1 MGAINV
7 KHTGSGSDIALSSD
21 GTSLLLDGTAIGGG
35 GGSPDLYAENYD
47 GTSTKPVATG
57 TNSVA
62 IGKEADSAGTDS
74 ISLGRLCSSP
84 NSFSISLGYNS
95 NASGFNGAM
104 ALGNSA
110 TAAGNNATA
119 VGRNTSAGSNYS
131 TAIGQNSGNGAST
144 TLTGAGATAL
154 GGSRAA
160 GEDSF
165 AAAIANNSA
174 SYGATSANSISIG
187 GYNKSS
193 GTSSTCIG
201 GYNSISSGN
210 SSFVTGYQSQASG
223 DFSVATGYKATSVI
237 YGKVSHSSG
246 PFGISSGH
254 QTGTFVLR
262 SDTTDDTPEA
272 MTTSNTSAGTT
283 NQVILP
289 NNSAY
294 TFTGTVVA
302 RQQASE
308 GTDCAGFK
316 VEGLIRREGSASTT
330 VLLASNAD
338 EIDNVAGWFLS
349 LSADTTNGGLKVEVT
364 GASATNIRWVATIN
378 TSEVTY

>member
-62 IGKEADSAGTDS
+62 IGKEAVSAGT
-74 ISLGRLCSSP
+74 
-84 NSFSISLGYNS
+84 
-95 NASGFNGAM
+95 
-104 ALGNSA
+104 
-110 TAAGNNATA
+110 
-119 VGRNTSAGSNYS
+119 
-131 TAIGQNSGNGAST
+131 
-144 TLTGAGATAL
+144 GATAL
-154 GGSRAA
+154 GSARAA

-174 SYGATSANSISIG
+174 SYGATNANSISIG

-193 GTSSTCIG
+193 GISSTCIG